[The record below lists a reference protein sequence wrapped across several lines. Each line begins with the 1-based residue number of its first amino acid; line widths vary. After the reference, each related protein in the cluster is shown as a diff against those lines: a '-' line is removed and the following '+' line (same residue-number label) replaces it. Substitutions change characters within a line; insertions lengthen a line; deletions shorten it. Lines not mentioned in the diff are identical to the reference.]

1 MHVIVILNGA
11 FPHPERTLPLLGEAE
26 RIVAA
31 DGAANWLAQQSRQ
44 PDVLVGDMDSV
55 APALL
60 AHLEA
65 AGCRVV
71 RHRRDKDET
80 DGELALREA
89 LALGAQRITLL
100 GAWGGR
106 SDHAL
111 ANLSLLALPDLAEV
125 PAAAFDGVSWLWLL
139 RGTGEVRGEAGDVVS
154 LLPWGGDALG
164 ITTTGLAYPL
174 LDEPLRMGA
183 ARGVSNVLLGTHAQ
197 ITVRQGALLVI
208 HTPWRHLGA
217 QDG

>member
-1 MHVIVILNGA
+1 MHVIVALNGA
-11 FPHPERTLPLLGEAE
+11 YPHPERTLSLLAGAE

-31 DGAANWLAQQSRQ
+31 DGGASWLAQQGRQ

-60 AHLEA
+60 ARLEA

-80 DGELALREA
+80 DGELALLEA
-89 LALGAQRITLL
+89 LALGAKRITLL

-111 ANLSLLALPDLAEV
+111 ANLGLLALPELAEV
-125 PAAAFDGVSWLWLL
+125 PAAIFDGVSWLWLL
-139 RGTGEVRGEAGDVVS
+139 RGAGEVQGEEGDVVS

-164 ITTTGLAYPL
+164 VTTEGLAYPL
-174 LDEPLRMGA
+174 RAEPLRLGA
-183 ARGVSNVLLGTHAQ
+183 ARGVSNMLLGASARV
-197 ITVRQGALLVI
+197 TVRQGALLVI
-208 HTPWRHLGA
+208 HTPWRHLEA